1 MADERIEEFWRYATS
16 GRPTSFSLVN
26 RAKQTR
32 VWFRV
37 WAPRKAKKAKA
48 NAARLSDREARL
60 EGHTVSGKSKGTP
73 WLYLGAIVPETRQL
87 RVTPWNPERASLP
100 QTKALQWLLAR
111 LAAGEWPVR
120 GVELWHGGNCCRC
133 YRVVTNHRGL
143 LPPYPVCNYD
153 CSPVLPVVQA
163 PPQPTPTVT
172 RAEDIDDELPANVHR
187 FPHRD

>member
-1 MADERIEEFWRYATS
+1 MADERIEQFWRYATS

-26 RAKQTR
+26 RARQTR
-32 VWFRV
+32 VWFRI

-60 EGHTVSGKSKGTP
+60 AGHTVSGKVKGTP
-73 WLYLGAIVPETRQL
+73 WLYLGAIDPETRRL

-100 QTKALQWLLAR
+100 QTRAVEWLLAR
-111 LAAGEWPVR
+111 LAAGEWPLR

-133 YRVVTNHRGL
+133 YRAVTNRGL

-153 CSPVLPVVQA
+153 CSPVLPAVQA
-163 PPQPTPTVT
+163 PRPTVT
-172 RAEDIDDELPANVHR
+172 ADEIDDELPANVTR
-187 FPHRD
+187 IRRP